1 MTKRILIMGL
11 PGAGKTTIANELSKK
26 FNTLSMN
33 TLFFNADYVR
43 ERFNDWDFSI
53 EGRIRQAKRMRELAD
68 TADSNPRFVIADFVC
83 PLPEMREIYNADYTI
98 WIDTIQS
105 GRFEDT
111 NQMFVPPEKYN
122 IRVTEQDT
130 PKWISIIL
138 EDLFYELRD

>member
-1 MTKRILIMGL
+1 MGL

-43 ERFNDWDFSI
+43 ERFDDWDFSI

-98 WIDTIQS
+98 WIDTIQA

-130 PKWISIIL
+130 PKWILIIL